1 MELFEKSPHQK
12 AFDEND
18 FPECETCHGNHQIR
32 YVTDN
37 MVGTQESAVCMDC
50 HSNEEDD
57 KGYLVAGKMKLL
69 IDSLKYEDKETKEIL
84 SDATQKG
91 MDISDAEFLLKDVRQ
106 VLIQTRTSIHTFNL
120 DKFKESIN
128 PGFETISKVKQEG
141 ISAVDD
147 YYFRRLGLGI
157 STIIVTFLVIGLYF
171 KIKKMEN
178 KS

>member
-1 MELFEKSPHQK
+1 
-12 AFDEND
+12 
-18 FPECETCHGNHQIR
+18 
-32 YVTDN
+32 
-37 MVGTQESAVCMDC
+37 
-50 HSNEEDD
+50 
-57 KGYLVAGKMKLL
+57 
-69 IDSLKYEDKETKEIL
+69 
-84 SDATQKG
+84 

-128 PGFETISKVKQEG
+128 PGFEMISKVKQEG

-178 KS
+178 KT